1 MKQLIMPGHGG
12 AVLAAGLDNI
22 PGIDGLGGLVPPCAP
37 DERSNTRHENKNIIT
52 QFAVCT
58 SLLWSLRSLGSKFL
72 YHFLRSRPRFSNK
85 FLKVTIYMG
94 SWSQGSYEKVFF
106 KA

>member
-1 MKQLIMPGHGG
+1 MPGHGG

-37 DERSNTRHENKNIIT
+37 DERSNTRHEDKNIRT

-58 SLLWSLRSLGSKFL
+58 LLLLSLRSLGSKFL
-72 YHFLRSRPRFSNK
+72 YKFLRSRFSNK
-85 FLKVTIYMG
+85 FLKVTIHMG
-94 SWSQGSYEKVFF
+94 
-106 KA
+106 